1 MLIPISGPVLAWYDR
16 CRRDFPFRN
25 TRDPYRI
32 YVSEIML
39 QQTRTETV
47 VPYYERFIAQFP
59 TMRDLADADPE
70 TVLKAW
76 EGLGYYSR
84 AKNLHRAARIVC
96 RDLDG
101 VLPSDPEALLA
112 LPGIGPYTAG
122 AIASIA
128 FDAPTPAL
136 DGNLTRVYCRLYDI
150 RGRADSPAV
159 SRRIRDIAEGS
170 MPGRRNG
177 DFNQALMD
185 LGATVC
191 LPGTPDCARCP
202 LSALC
207 GACLRGDPEELP
219 VKKDK
224 KKLAQKRYA
233 VVILTCR
240 GRVCLFRR
248 TEKLLEGLWVFHIS
262 DLPAGFPEVPAK
274 LPARP
279 FPLRA
284 LSVTPL
290 GRARH
295 VFTHQVWEME
305 LIHAHLADR
314 DGMPPPVEGGRWATA
329 EEMHA
334 LPMPTAMRAA
344 VACADALLGVQAP
357 PFPADGAINS
367 RT

>member
-32 YVSEIML
+32 YISEIML

-47 VPYYERFIAQFP
+47 VPYYERFLALFP
-59 TMRDLADADPE
+59 TLRDLADADPE

-84 AKNLHRAARIVC
+84 AKNLHRTARILC
-96 RDLDG
+96 RDWG
-101 VLPSDPEALLA
+101 GTLPADPEVLRT

-150 RGRADSPAV
+150 RDCADSPAV
-159 SRRIRDIAEGS
+159 SRRIREIASAS
-170 MPGRRNG
+170 MPGVRNG

-202 LSALC
+202 LSGLC
-207 GACLRGDPEELP
+207 GACRRGDPEELP
-219 VKKDK
+219 VKKSK

-233 VVILTCR
+233 VTILTCG

-262 DLPAGFPEVPAK
+262 DLPAGFPDVPAK
-274 LPARP
+274 LPGRP
-279 FPLRA
+279 FPLQP
-284 LSVTPL
+284 LSVTLL
-290 GRARH
+290 GKARH

-305 LIHAHLADR
+305 LLHAALACI
-314 DGMPPPVEGGRWATA
+314 DGTPPPVEGGHWVTA

-344 VACADALLGVQAP
+344 VKHADSLLCGQAP
-357 PFPADGAINS
+357 SFPAGEATNS
-367 RT
+367 RV